1 VIIIA
6 LLALILFALLLPNA
20 MRALIG
26 IFLALMCFAIAAGLE
41 PDGASRDNNQTEQV
55 R

>member
-1 VIIIA
+1 MIPVA
-6 LLALILFALLLPNA
+6 LLALILLTLLFPNA

-26 IFLALMCFAIAAGLE
+26 ILLAFLCFAIAAGLE
-41 PDGASRDNNQTEQV
+41 PGGASRNNNQTEA

>member
-1 VIIIA
+1 VIIVA
-6 LLALILFALLLPNA
+6 LLALILLTLLFPNA

-26 IFLALMCFAIAAGLE
+26 IFLAMLCFAIAAGLE
-41 PDGASRDNNQTEQV
+41 PDGASRNNDRMEA